1 MIRRLLLAMSAVL
14 AGCAGNLPAP
24 HSATRTA
31 ETITVSVGPCFGFCL
46 VYTVSMAA
54 NGEVVFDDAR
64 HTAALG
70 ERRRKID
77 AAVYRAIAAE
87 LARFRPRAEEQ
98 REVACRV
105 KVCDQASYDVT
116 WTGAAGA
123 RHVIHAAG
131 GCRDGE
137 GAALEAVLRTLPK
150 RLGIAEW
157 AQQRTYPGTSRG

>member
-1 MIRRLLLAMSAVL
+1 MIRRVLLAMSTAL

-24 HSATRTA
+24 HFSTATA
-31 ETITVSVGPCFGFCL
+31 ETIMVSVGPCFGFCP

-54 NGEVVFDDAR
+54 DGEVVFNGAR

-77 AAVYRAIAAE
+77 AAVYRAVAAE

-98 REVACRV
+98 REAACQVRV
-105 KVCDQASYDVT
+105 SDQASYDVT
-116 WTGAAGA
+116 WIGAAGA
-123 RHVIHAAG
+123 RRAIHTAG

-137 GAALEAVLRTLPK
+137 GAALEALLRTLPE

-157 AQQRTYPGTSRG
+157 AQQKTYPGTSRG